1 MEWKKEITASGRKKQ
16 IEVLS
21 GDIVNIGKE
30 YDLLVC
36 SAFKGRYGA
45 LPGTL
50 IGNLYENAG
59 ISVEEQAA
67 HPEIDRRQSENYWV
81 SSELNGRFK
90 RLGCIELLDLTE
102 SGKEEI
108 KTLCKSFSTFYNMLV
123 RMNLLGIAPSNVILP
138 VLGSGNQKIELCYI
152 VPPLINQC
160 IRALTDI
167 ECLQT
172 ITFCD
177 YDDEKVRT
185 LIAMLES
192 AEKKEKNSDLFI
204 SYCSAQREYADCL
217 RKMLTDR
224 GIRCWMAP
232 YSIPTGSSYQAEI
245 PAALS
250 NIPNVLLIL
259 SKEAETS
266 RWVQKEVGC
275 AIGARHKLIPVRSSM
290 YQLSQQFSFLLDGEQ
305 IYDMDDRLDMENNC
319 AQVADYLSKLVTHA
333 RAVTRSDACKSAD
346 EASFNKKPDRKNV
359 TVPIKDG
366 VLIAIGIT
374 IIIEL
379 WTIIRKMK

>member
-1 MEWKKEITASGRKKQ
+1 
-16 IEVLS
+16 
-21 GDIVNIGKE
+21 
-30 YDLLVC
+30 
-36 SAFKGRYGA
+36 
-45 LPGTL
+45 
-50 IGNLYENAG
+50 
-59 ISVEEQAA
+59 
-67 HPEIDRRQSENYWV
+67 
-81 SSELNGRFK
+81 
-90 RLGCIELLDLTE
+90 
-102 SGKEEI
+102 
-108 KTLCKSFSTFYNMLV
+108 MLV
-123 RMNLLGIAPSNVILP
+123 RMNRLGIAPSNVIMP

-259 SKEAETS
+259 SKEAEAS

-275 AIGARHKLIPVRSSM
+275 AIGARHKLIPVRRSM

-319 AQVADYLSKLVTHA
+319 AQVADYLSKLVMPTS
-333 RAVTRSDACKSAD
+333 AVTRSDACKTAD
-346 EASFNKKPDRKNV
+346 EASFNKKPHRKNV
-359 TVPIKDG
+359 TAPIKDG

-374 IIIEL
+374 IILEL